1 MTPHTV
7 DIKVRFSDVDFAQIV
22 YYPRFY
28 HYFHV
33 AFEELFE
40 RRLGLRYSQ
49 IMMDQHVGYPSVHT
63 ECDYRAP
70 LHFGDVLRVEVT
82 CARLGTK
89 SVTLRYRGH
98 RARDGVLSVE
108 GLVTTACVDMRT
120 FTSRDVPPAHRKMFE
135 GFLDPVR

>member
-1 MTPHTV
+1 MNPHTA

-49 IMMDQHVGYPSVHT
+49 VMMDQNVGYPSVHT

-70 LHFGDVLRVEVT
+70 LRFGDVVRMQVT

-89 SVTLRYRGH
+89 SVTLRYKGTRIE
-98 RARDGVLSVE
+98 DDVVSVE
-108 GLVTTACVDMRT
+108 GKVTTACVDMRD
-120 FTSRDVPPAHRKMFE
+120 FTSRPIPPEHRVMFE
-135 GFLDPVR
+135 AMLETA